1 MLRIGHGFDVHALLD
16 KNLFIENYPERKEH
30 KFIMGGI
37 EIPFEKVLLGHSDA
51 DVLTHA
57 VCDALLGAAGLKD
70 IGNQFP
76 DYDSSYLGIDSQKL
90 LGKVLELISRNFFI
104 ANIDSTIL
112 AERPKFAPYIE
123 AMRIKLAETLSIN
136 INQINIKAT
145 TTEKLGF
152 TGREEGIAAEAVCLL
167 FVRDAS
173 K

>member
-16 KNLFIENYPERKEH
+16 KKLFVENYPERKEH
-30 KFIMGGI
+30 KFIMGGV

-51 DVLTHA
+51 DVLIHA

-76 DYDSSYLGIDSQKL
+76 DNDPVYSGIDSQKL
-90 LGKVLELISRNFFI
+90 LKKVVELISENFSI
-104 ANIDSTIL
+104 VNIDTTIL

-123 AMRIKLAETLSIN
+123 SMRINLAETLSLSID
-136 INQINIKAT
+136 QINIKAT

-152 TGREEGIAAEAVCLL
+152 ICREEGIAAEAVCLL
-167 FVRDAS
+167 LVRDKS
-173 K
+173 